1 PPRLSTRCPYTTL
14 FRSHPDEL
22 LPIIEAYQDEMIF
35 DEIIPISAMNG
46 NNVDRLLEVIS
57 AYLVEGPQYY
67 PSDQISDHPEY
78 FIVQELI
85 REKVLQL
92 TREEIPHSVAVITE
106 SMQREDEHLIEVQA
120 TIVVERNSQ

>member
-1 PPRLSTRCPYTTL
+1 
-14 FRSHPDEL
+14 
-22 LPIIEAYQDEMIF
+22 
-35 DEIIPISAMNG
+35 PISAMNG

-120 TIVVERNSQ
+120 KIIVERSSQKGIIIEKQENMLKKIGTRTRKNI